1 MCQNERDQLS
11 LANSLEDDFD
21 YMLPIAQY
29 DELVLFRDV
38 KVALLEE
45 ERQRIKD
52 AKELELKLKEIQD
65 IKDKKRLKE
74 DPTLQAQAEKAED
87 VIPEDETG
95 PDERE
100 ATDVRH
106 EGLDRGPE
114 AEDGRDVSVFDR
126 SVLKSM
132 NKEKFIQ
139 LFIQHNDFYKCL
151 PEARMQHLEN
161 EHISKSMFETALR
174 AQSPAL
180 LVLAEK
186 YKGIVGSPISDTEYK
201 EYTDFKN
208 RISKTPS
215 MSRLTRTAV
224 RVQSGA
230 DQDQGVYR
238 PVLRRHRP

>member
-21 YMLPIAQY
+21 YMLPIAHY
-29 DELVLFRDV
+29 DELILFRDV
-38 KVALLEE
+38 KIALFEE

-74 DPTLQAQAEKAED
+74 DPTFQAQAET
-87 VIPEDETG
+87 PEDLSA
-95 PDERE
+95 E
-100 ATDVRH
+100 AS
-106 EGLDRGPE
+106 RGPE
-114 AEDGRDVSVFDR
+114 DREAADVKLEGTDRDVEADDGREVSVFDR
-126 SVLKSM
+126 RVLKTM
-132 NKEKFIQ
+132 TKEKFIQ
-139 LFIQHNDFYKCL
+139 LFIQHNDFYKSL
-151 PEARMQHLEN
+151 PESRMQHLDN
-161 EHISKSMFETALR
+161 EHISNSMFETALR

-186 YKGIVGSPISDTEYK
+186 YKGIVGSPITDTEYK
-201 EYTDFKN
+201 EYTEFKN

-215 MSRLTRTAV
+215 KSRLTRTAV

-230 DQDQGVYR
+230 GQDERV
-238 PVLRRHRP
+238 H